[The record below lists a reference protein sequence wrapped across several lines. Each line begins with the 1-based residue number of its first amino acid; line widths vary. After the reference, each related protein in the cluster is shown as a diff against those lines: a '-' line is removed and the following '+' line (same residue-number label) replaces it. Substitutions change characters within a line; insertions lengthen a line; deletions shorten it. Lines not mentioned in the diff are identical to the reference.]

1 MLEMK
6 LVIRAVLE
14 RFELRPAGERP
25 EAVRR
30 RSITIS
36 LARAGEVILHLLPS
50 DRAHAERVPA
60 GARAAA

>member
-6 LVIRAVLE
+6 LVLRAVLE

-30 RSITIS
+30 RSITPRS
-36 LARAGEVILHLLPS
+36 ARGA
-50 DRAHAERVPA
+50 PA
-60 GARAAA
+60 R